1 LIFFYLFLFLLSV
14 LVRVILIFFKLK
26 NIISKKKWLVCCY
39 RRLRVD
45 GLASIDGQM
54 LPSVAALEKFLIL
67 FLVATY
73 VFMVEL
79 LGSNEYFSFPPI
91 FSFFYWKIS
100 RVSYLLFLISNL
112 VFIYLFLFVLLFL
125 CFYFF
130 LFNFIPYNLM

>member
-67 FLVATY
+67 FLVARY